1 MAVAPHDEA
10 VSSSTPTGRRW
21 RAAGLLACAVCIE
34 LGLFAILRLG
44 RPASHVPEFV
54 SYYLLVSIAYVT
66 ACWLVANAGELRTSR
81 SVTWWIWGAALVFRL
96 TALPLAPSL
105 SEDTARYRW
114 QGLSQAAGAN
124 PYTAVPEDPRFSALR
139 DETWPRVTGKA
150 QPSVYGPVIE
160 LVNLHYFR
168 LIRQLGM
175 DPWAEVWMFKLL
187 FAVADLAVAIALMAL
202 LGGLGRARALVVVYL
217 WSPLS
222 ITEFWIEGHNDALP
236 VACAVAALALAYRG
250 RRAAAVVAA
259 AVGALCKFWPVLL
272 LPFVAL
278 ARDGGRW
285 RVEWRGLL
293 ATVPVALLACWPYRN
308 GVGALGRILEGFI
321 GNWRNNDSLFGGI
334 LQGTGNDME
343 LATRIATVLVVLAVI
358 RIRLL
363 RLPPIGAE
371 LATICAVLFLS
382 ANCLP
387 WYLTWMLPFLAV
399 HPNAPLLL
407 WTALVSLAYHVVP
420 LYEAAGLWQYDRA
433 LVGLE
438 YAPVLAWLACQGANR
453 IRKRMAAAPSNQAVG
468 PVASE
473 RSKFRRR
480 DRAGR

>member
-1 MAVAPHDEA
+1 MAVAAHDEA
-10 VSSSTPTGRRW
+10 VTSSTSTGGRW
-21 RAAGLLACAVCIE
+21 RAAGLLACAACIE
-34 LGLFAILRLG
+34 LGLFAILRLA
-44 RPASHVPEFV
+44 RPASHVPEFI

-66 ACWLVANAGELRTSR
+66 ACWIVANAGALRTSR
-81 SVTWWIWGAALVFRL
+81 TVIWWIWGAALVFRL
-96 TALPLAPSL
+96 TVLPLAPSL

-124 PYTAVPEDPRFSALR
+124 PYTAVPEDPRFSELR
-139 DETWPRVTGKA
+139 DVTWPRVTGKS

-168 LIRQLGM
+168 MIRRFGM
-175 DPWAEVWMFKLL
+175 DPWTEVWMYKLL
-187 FAVADLAVAIALMAL
+187 FALADLAVAIALMAL
-202 LGGLGRARALVVVYL
+202 LGALGRSKALVLVYL

-222 ITEFWIEGHNDALP
+222 IAEFWIEGHNDAPP
-236 VACAVAALALAYRG
+236 VACAVAALALMYRG
-250 RRAAAVVAA
+250 RRVTAVIAAAL
-259 AVGALCKFWPVLL
+259 GALCKFWPVLL

-293 ATVPVALLACWPYRN
+293 AIVPVAVLACWPYRD
-308 GVGALGRILEGFI
+308 GVGGLVRILEGFI
-321 GNWRNNDSLFGGI
+321 GSWRNNDSLFSGI
-334 LQGTGNDME
+334 LQASGHEMGIATG
-343 LATRIATVLVVLAVI
+343 IATVLAVLAVLG
-358 RIRLL
+358 IRLL
-363 RLPPIGAE
+363 RLPPVAAE
-371 LATICAVLFLS
+371 LAAICAVLFLS

-420 LYEAAGLWQYDRA
+420 LYEAAGIWEYDRG

-438 YAPVLAWLACQGANR
+438 YAPVLGWLGWQGLSR
-453 IRKRMAAAPSNQAVG
+453 IRKRTATAPSQQAESPVG
-468 PVASE
+468 SE
-473 RSKFRRR
+473 RSGFTRT
-480 DRAGR
+480 DRGGR